1 VLGTFADPGRCLILA
16 SLFGA
21 LALSPAAATTPD
33 RSWLGIKRLAIVTEV
48 QQSLRPSPLTN
59 DLCAR
64 VKRIAERDAP
74 IPVECAQLGDAALQK
89 GDTVVLIAQAS
100 LQEIGRERALLFTAR
115 KDKEGGLD
123 PQPVLLGSAPR
134 AVPLT
139 GSAADEAALD
149 RALGASLSEILSWL
163 RPAEVEQQILEI
175 SPNKRERF

>member
-1 VLGTFADPGRCLILA
+1 VSA
-16 SLFGA
+16 
-21 LALSPAAATTPD
+21 
-33 RSWLGIKRLAIVTEV
+33 RSF
-48 QQSLRPSPLTN
+48 
-59 DLCAR
+59 
-64 VKRIAERDAP
+64 
-74 IPVECAQLGDAALQK
+74 
-89 GDTVVLIAQAS
+89 
-100 LQEIGRERALLFTAR
+100 FTAR

-149 RALGASLSEILSWL
+149 RALALPLSEILSWL